1 MLMLFL
7 CNLMFLFSQN
17 VSDKIAYQYQQE
29 YIANI
34 VYNLCAIDVDDSPTD
49 KLFVEQFIQE
59 IKNKK
64 IGSIF
69 DFWLKPDLDRQRI
82 YQFIL
87 SEFSLFVCKQCY
99 DLAYSSGVSQQGA
112 NSIKDHAL
120 NLLQEF
126 LADHQFFDLYN
137 HYGLLRNFKGLKLVD
152 LVNNLL
158 NNYQQRN

>member
-87 SEFSLFVCKQCY
+87 AEFSFFVGIQSY
-99 DLAYSSGVSQQGA
+99 DLAYSSGVSQQRA
-112 NSIKDHAL
+112 NSIKQQVL
-120 NLLQEF
+120 NLLQKF

-137 HYGLLRNFKGLKLVD
+137 HYGLLRNFKGIKLTV
-152 LVNNLL
+152 LIKELL
-158 NNYQQRN
+158 NNH